1 MSMGGEGRVEVEYQ
15 AGKFVLILNDNTDA
29 MKNYNVYD
37 DHFQIGINKIS
48 LLFRSL
54 PKRG

>member
-15 AGKFVLILNDNTDA
+15 SGKFVLILNDNTDA
-29 MKNYNVYD
+29 MKKYNVYD
-37 DHFQIGINKIS
+37 DNFQIGINKIS